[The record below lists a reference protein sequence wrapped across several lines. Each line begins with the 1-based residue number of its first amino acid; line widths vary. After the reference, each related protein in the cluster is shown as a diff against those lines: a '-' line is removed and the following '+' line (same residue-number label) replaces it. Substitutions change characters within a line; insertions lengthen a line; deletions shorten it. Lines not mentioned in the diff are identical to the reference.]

1 MTRGRGVRV
10 SGVRYNGGM
19 TREARGG
26 ALPNL
31 LTALPGLRGQL
42 GLAGLALLLDFDG
55 TISPIV
61 SSASGARVDPG
72 CKEAL
77 VALAPALGLL
87 AFVSG
92 RPAQDVA
99 QRVGVAGATYVG
111 THGLDRWQDGERSVH
126 PQAQEAA
133 AVIEQAS
140 RRLRALLQGLSGLSF
155 EEKGLTFAVHYR
167 NAPEV
172 AQAEAATLSAA
183 GEVVAML
190 PLRMQRGR
198 RMVELLPLLDVDK
211 GTAAFELLE
220 ERAPNAA
227 LYVGDDYT
235 DAAAMRGLERW
246 SDGSGKWAAGV
257 AVASEEM
264 PEVLVR
270 AASYRLEGLAEV
282 RRFLQWLQAH
292 GAG

>member
-1 MTRGRGVRV
+1 MRE

-19 TREARGG
+19 TREAGGG

-31 LTALPGLRGQL
+31 LAALPGLRGQL
-42 GLAGLALLLDFDG
+42 GLGGLALLLDFDG

-61 SSASGARVDPG
+61 SSASGARVDAG

-99 QRVGVAGATYVG
+99 RLVGVAGATYVG
-111 THGLDRWQDGERSVH
+111 THGWDRWQDGQRRVH

-133 AVIEQAS
+133 AAIEQAG

-155 EEKGLTFAVHYR
+155 EDKGLTFAVHYR

-172 AQAEAATLSAA
+172 AQAEEATLSAA
-183 GEVVAML
+183 DEVAAML
-190 PLRMQRGR
+190 PVRVQRGR
-198 RMVELLPLLDVDK
+198 RVVELQPLLDVNK
-211 GTAAFELLE
+211 GTAVFELLE
-220 ERAPNAA
+220 ERAPHAA

-235 DAAAMRGLERW
+235 DAAAMRGLGRW

-264 PEVLVR
+264 PEELVR
-270 AASYRLEGLAEV
+270 AASYRLEGLGEV
-282 RRFLQWLQAH
+282 RRFLQGLQGR
-292 GAG
+292 GAR

>member
-1 MTRGRGVRV
+1 M
-10 SGVRYNGGM
+10 
-19 TREARGG
+19 
-26 ALPNL
+26 
-31 LTALPGLRGQL
+31 Q
-42 GLAGLALLLDFDG
+42 
-55 TISPIV
+55 
-61 SSASGARVDPG
+61 
-72 CKEAL
+72 
-77 VALAPALGLL
+77 
-87 AFVSG
+87 
-92 RPAQDVA
+92 
-99 QRVGVAGATYVG
+99 
-111 THGLDRWQDGERSVH
+111 
-126 PQAQEAA
+126 
-133 AVIEQAS
+133 
-140 RRLRALLQGLSGLSF
+140 LLQGLSGLSF

-264 PEVLVR
+264 PEVLVQ

-282 RRFLQWLQAH
+282 RGFLQWLQAH
-292 GAG
+292 GAGYARTATSLSSLGTARLVEERGNAVRWRGLLAALQPTWQPGHGWAAGAR